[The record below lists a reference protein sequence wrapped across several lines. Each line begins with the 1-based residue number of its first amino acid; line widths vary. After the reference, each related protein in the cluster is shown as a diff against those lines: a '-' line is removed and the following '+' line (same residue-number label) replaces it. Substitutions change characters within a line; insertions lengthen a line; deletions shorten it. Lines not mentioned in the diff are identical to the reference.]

1 MSKLKRPPTLKMA
14 PPGSHIVKR
23 HAKISSS
30 GIKYY
35 EKAYIR
41 KNRGKKVIL
50 LHENNYVEV
59 KNNFLELKLSD
70 LTDPVINI
78 AAGIRWLSH
87 KYYLLLAEKK
97 AKPDDVYS
105 MIKYYH
111 SWDKDGETYANEIFK
126 MYKESN
132 NSFVPY
138 RK

>member
-1 MSKLKRPPTLKMA
+1 MA
-14 PPGSHIVKR
+14 PPGSHVVKR

-30 GIKYY
+30 GVKYY
-35 EKAYIR
+35 VKAHIR

-87 KYYLLLAEKK
+87 KYYLLLAKKK
-97 AKPDDVYS
+97 AKPDDLYS

-111 SWDKDGETYANEIFK
+111 SWDKDGETYVNEIFK